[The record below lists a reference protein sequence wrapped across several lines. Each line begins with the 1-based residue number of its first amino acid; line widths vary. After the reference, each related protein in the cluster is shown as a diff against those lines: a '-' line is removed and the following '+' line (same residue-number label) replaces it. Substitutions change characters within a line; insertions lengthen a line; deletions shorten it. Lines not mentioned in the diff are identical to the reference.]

1 MAMTL
6 RLTEEQDATLTRL
19 AEMSGISKQQAAAR
33 AIEEAMDNRSRDAK
47 FEAVYE
53 RLIKRHSGLLDDL
66 SKT

>member
-47 FEAVYE
+47 FEAAYE

>member
-6 RLTEEQDATLTRL
+6 RLTEQQDATLTRL
-19 AEMSGISKQQAAAR
+19 AEMSGISKQQAAAL
-33 AIEEAMDNRSRDAK
+33 AIEEAMENRSRDAK
-47 FEAVYE
+47 FEAAYE

>member
-19 AEMSGISKQQAAAR
+19 AEMEGVSKQQAAAL
-33 AIEEAMDNRSRDAK
+33 AIEEATQNRSRDAK
-47 FEAVYE
+47 FEAAFD
-53 RLIKRHSGLLDDL
+53 RLMKRHSGLLEEL